1 MSFDIKQAMD
11 IALNE
16 DVSTPPDGA
25 VLYSVSYLKTTKNRD
40 DAYAF
45 VQKNK
50 ACKTLDH
57 TPCGKALCEMDTQRT
72 NDVLPEA
79 VKEVWKKASQRFIAS
94 ASGNV
99 TAFVDGADKRSTFC
113 SVEVPAILKNNK
125 IKTINGIDKF
135 EFLNK

>member
-57 TPCGKALCEMDTQRT
+57 TPCGKLLCDLGAQGT
-72 NDVLPEA
+72 NDMLTQA
-79 VKEVWKKASQRFIAS
+79 VKEVWKQASQRFIAS

-99 TAFVDGADKRSTFC
+99 TAFVDGADRRSTFC
-113 SVEVPAILKNNK
+113 SVEVPAILKNDK